1 MQNINKKDIVLIWIW
16 DIDIEHLCECK
27 DIWFEMAAAPDKLEE
42 WDRRKERLTDRKP
55 ENRNCGKES
64 GADRKPENK
73 TRGKKAAKKRH
84 KNRVIRHKNGNSE
97 ERKNR

>member
-1 MQNINKKDIVLIWIW
+1 MIRIW

-73 TRGKKAAKKRH
+73 TRGKKAAKKSRL
-84 KNRVIRHKNGNSE
+84 VIRHKNGNSE